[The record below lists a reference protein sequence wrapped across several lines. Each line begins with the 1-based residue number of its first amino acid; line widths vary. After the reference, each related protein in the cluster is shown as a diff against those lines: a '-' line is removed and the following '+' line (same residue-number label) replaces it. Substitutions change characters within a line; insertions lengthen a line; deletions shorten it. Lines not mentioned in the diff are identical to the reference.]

1 MMDDELTP
9 SEKKALESLP
19 KERIPSV
26 FLEERVVRA
35 LRREGLLQTREG
47 RRAIPVTGWR
57 IAGAVAAC
65 VAFVVCGF
73 ALGYWASSRP
83 AAVQQVLVPEA
94 GATPVAYS
102 VQRAGTDF
110 ILALETL
117 AAYPDTVGADAVRQ
131 GREVALATLYA
142 AADQIV
148 KMVPKEI
155 LAQCIVRAIATADT
169 TAVGQGTGTNQPRLI
184 EF

>member
-1 MMDDELTP
+1 MTDDELTP

-19 KERIPSV
+19 KERVPSA
-26 FLEERVVRA
+26 FLEERVVRS

-47 RRAIPVTGWR
+47 RRAIPITGWR

-83 AAVQQVLVPEA
+83 AAVQQVLVPDA
-94 GATPVAYS
+94 GAVPVAYS
-102 VQRAGTDF
+102 VQRAGTDY
-110 ILALETL
+110 ILALEKLSASPETADED
-117 AAYPDTVGADAVRQ
+117 AARQ
-131 GREVALATLYA
+131 AREVALATLYA
-142 AADQIV
+142 AADQVV
-148 KMVPKEI
+148 KMVPREI

-169 TAVGQGTGTNQPRLI
+169 TALEPAVGAGQRRLI

>member
-19 KERIPSV
+19 KERAPSA
-26 FLEERVVRA
+26 FLEERVVRS

-65 VAFVVCGF
+65 IAFVVCGF
-73 ALGYWASSRP
+73 ALGYWANSRP
-83 AAVQQVLVPEA
+83 VAVRQVLVSDA

-102 VQRAGTDF
+102 VQRAGTDY
-110 ILALETL
+110 ILALERL
-117 AAYPDTVGADAVRQ
+117 SAAPDTTNADAVRQ

-148 KMVPKEI
+148 KMVPREI
-155 LAQCIVRAIATADT
+155 LAQCIVRAITTADT
-169 TAVGQGTGTNQPRLI
+169 TAFEPAVGAEQRRWI

>member
-1 MMDDELTP
+1 MTDDELTP

-19 KERIPSV
+19 KERVPSA
-26 FLEERVVRA
+26 FLEERVVRS
-35 LRREGLLQTREG
+35 LRREGLLQSHEG
-47 RRAIPVTGWR
+47 RRVIPVTGWR

-83 AAVQQVLVPEA
+83 AAVQQVLVPDA

-102 VQRAGTDF
+102 VQRAGTDY
-110 ILALETL
+110 ILALERL
-117 AAYPDTVGADAVRQ
+117 AEYPDTAGRDAVRQ
-131 GREVALATLYA
+131 GREVALATLYT

-148 KMVPKEI
+148 KMVPREI
-155 LAQCIVRAIATADT
+155 LAQCIVHAIATADT
-169 TAVGQGTGTNQPRLI
+169 TALETGTGTEQHRLI

>member
-1 MMDDELTP
+1 MTDDELTP
-9 SEKKALESLP
+9 AEKKALSSLP
-19 KERIPSV
+19 KERVPSA
-26 FLEERVVRA
+26 FLEERVVRS

-47 RRAIPVTGWR
+47 RRMIPITGWR

-73 ALGYWASSRP
+73 ALGYWANSRP
-83 AAVQQVLVPEA
+83 VAVQQVLVPDA

-102 VQRAGTDF
+102 VQRAGTDY
-110 ILALETL
+110 ILALERL
-117 AAYPDTVGADAVRQ
+117 SASPDTANADAVRQ

-169 TAVGQGTGTNQPRLI
+169 TAYDTPSGYGTTPLI